1 MFLQWNHSAEK
12 TVFIKALRILLVL
25 AFLNSFIIPPSAVQ
39 AQILPTLP
47 AVGTMVTTSPA
58 YVPVLIKGIRPD
70 PENPLQFHFIVNTGN
85 EEADPL
91 ALREESVRL
100 IKYFLASLTVPEEDL
115 WVNLSPYEGNRV
127 VPASFGQTEMA
138 MDLLAQDYLLKQLSA
153 SLMYPEKDLG
163 KAFWDRVYARAQ
175 KEFGTTHIPLSTFTK
190 IWIVPNEAVV
200 YEKDGAAYLVKSSMK
215 VMLEEDYVALR
226 ENLGNAQYG
235 MNVKTSDNAEEI
247 SGVSSEVIREVLI
260 PEIEKEVNEGEN
272 FAKLRQIYQSMV
284 LATWYKMSLKETLL
298 GKAYADQ
305 NKVKGVDLEDS
316 EATRTAIY
324 DQYVEAFRKGVY
336 EYIREEEDPLT
347 GQFMPRRYFSG
358 GFDAQRDAQGRTL
371 QENIRASRINGDGAN
386 AAVLSQEQLALVAEG
401 LQGPEG
407 STDVDL
413 TTTLVENATSEQ
425 VNSAVLS
432 RLQADMG
439 RDIEAM
445 IQHSIDGELAWKQLL
460 AAVEAGDKKKVDELV
475 NRINAVSIHGV
486 PVHAADL
493 DRGQNV
499 EILTQYTLSEA
510 QRAKGADAYLTG
522 KVAVHFNFG
531 GGATRFVGSM
541 YGVKITD
548 AVKEILGIENG
559 LNQTQ
564 KDMLKENVLKYFSE
578 EAEKNKWTAAQRE
591 QAERDF
597 KDKLQ
602 AQLDEFIKSGR
613 QDIPMGPRQ
622 IIAYRVFLEKLADP
636 DGTSPEK
643 AKTVIDQAPVI
654 IHLNSEIFH
663 SAVADLTANGFYGFN
678 PQNVFVLTDDV
689 FQGFSLTNKGG
700 TKFEEN
706 SGKLPP
712 GHGFALE
719 QFNRVDQVW
728 RFDQTGLSSI
738 VKEKTLL
745 QVLRSRETPVEVI
758 RTQRVNDVSLWTEDV
773 GSVDRIAY
781 FLDKAEN
788 EGAKVGI
795 ELVANPKGQ
804 KGGSWVTE
812 MLPDGKSYL
821 VESLAMKSPEFASL
835 LDRTGTEKWPYNAF
849 RNLYTVTGLEEML
862 GGQDRLRKYLRV
874 AKKDGKFYFYTEMVT
889 GDITQ
894 LSLVAGDVIAF
905 RISEGELIRDMKAPE
920 NLPEA
925 MDHIKQYGQFV
936 PAAAEATNAADLSGD
951 AEQDQMGKDVVDLLA
966 RMSAEGK
973 VDFFKAFEK
982 KQDEELERV
991 VNEVNAL
998 RINGE
1003 VAKFE
1008 DLEEGQVDV
1017 VSEYKAVEA
1026 RLPEARNA
1034 YLEGKITPHFNFGG
1048 AATRLGLGS
1057 MYGIKIKD
1065 VVAALLDRPNTLTN
1079 KQQAKLK
1086 EKLVETFTNEKTK
1099 VFDEAGMKK
1108 YLKDLAK
1115 KYDEEL
1121 KLAESDYGMGPR
1133 QIMAYFEFL
1142 KNLAKAEGRD
1152 FADVIAKTKIVVHF
1166 NDMIFE
1172 EAAKDLFANDF
1183 YGFNRENV
1191 YILTDRVFKG
1201 FSPDEQGEMHFNGNS
1216 QQLPPGHGYALE
1228 QFKVQ
1233 GQVYTM
1239 DAQGVFV
1246 KVEQNLLDVLES
1258 RGVEVIRTQRVN
1270 DLTMWTE
1277 DVGSVH
1283 RLAYFMDQMD
1293 KGVAIGIELVGN
1305 PKGQKGGSYLHHKPT
1320 GKTFLAETLSL
1331 KTTDLQKVLDKS
1343 GEKKWPYNAFRNWY
1357 SIKGLKAV
1365 LAEVNLPRYL
1375 RVKGDSLYTEM
1386 VTGDVTQLAA
1396 AGKVAA
1402 FKHSPQELI
1411 HDLKSLKDIPEGLDF
1426 IAKWEGFM
1434 QETNAAVLNPAQM
1447 AEQARWKKG
1456 GIDFNPAFLNLTIER
1471 DANGV
1476 PLPLPQQPLETLKID
1491 GFYPVIIEM
1500 TPVRNLPL
1508 ILGVA
1513 DSPQQKDGRV
1523 ESRQGDLSFLL
1534 N

>member
-1 MFLQWNHSAEK
+1 MFLHRNHSAEK
-12 TVFIKALRILLVL
+12 TVFTKAFRILLVL
-25 AFLNSFIIPPSAVQ
+25 TFLNSFIIPPSALQ

-47 AVGTMVTTSPA
+47 AVGTMVTTSPT

-226 ENLGNAQYG
+226 ENIGNAQYG
-235 MNVKTSDNAEEI
+235 MNVKTNDAAEEI

-298 GKAYADQ
+298 GQAYADQ

-371 QENIRASRINGDGAN
+371 QDNIRASRINGDGTN
-386 AAVLSQEQLALVAEG
+386 GAVLSQEQLALVAEG

-407 STDVDL
+407 SMDVDL
-413 TTTLVENATSEQ
+413 TTALVENATAAE
-425 VNSAVLS
+425 VNSSILDDERH
-432 RLQADMG
+432 RLQDDMG
-439 RDIEAM
+439 RDIEGLVQQRVQ
-445 IQHSIDGELAWKQLL
+445 INGKTVVAWEALTEEIKKGP
-460 AAVEAGDKKKVDELV
+460 AGDSEEEVKSWKKRIETIVD
-475 NRINAVSIHGV
+475 RINKVSI
-486 PVHAADL
+486 
-493 DRGQNV
+493 R
-499 EILTQYTLSEA
+499 
-510 QRAKGADAYLTG
+510 G
-522 KVAVHFNFG
+522 KVIDPTSLGRGKGVDSLARYPLSAERLAEAEEGYLEGKVVPHFNFG

-548 AVKEILGIENG
+548 AVKDILGQENG
-559 LNQTQ
+559 LTDEQ
-564 KDMLKENVLKYFSE
+564 KKRLRNNVEKYLDDLADKYKKENAKE
-578 EAEKNKWTAAQRE
+578 WTAEQRQ
-591 QAERDF
+591 QALDSF
-597 KDKLQ
+597 KATLTKE
-602 AQLDEFIKSGR
+602 LDLFNKSGR
-613 QDIPMGPRQ
+613 EDIPMGPRQ

-636 DGTSPEK
+636 DGTNPEK
-643 AKTVIDQAPVI
+643 AKKVVNQAPI
-654 IHLNSEIFH
+654 IVHLNGEIFSDVIEDLKAH
-663 SAVADLTANGFYGFN
+663 SFYGFN
-678 PQNVFVLTDDV
+678 AENVYVLVDDV
-689 FQGFSLTNKGG
+689 FQGFSLTDNGG
-700 TKFEEN
+700 TKFEDK

-719 QFNRVDQVW
+719 QFNRVQQVW
-728 RFDQTGLSSI
+728 KLDSKGVLSLVI
-738 VKEKTLL
+738 DKTLL
-745 QVLRSRETPVEVI
+745 QLLSGRETPAEVI

-773 GSVDRIAY
+773 GSVKRVAF
-781 FLDKAEN
+781 FLDKVAN
-788 EGAKVGI
+788 DGAKVGI
-795 ELVANPKGQ
+795 ELVANPGKQ
-804 KGGSWVTE
+804 KGGTWVTE
-812 MLPDGKSYL
+812 NIGGGAGMSFL
-821 VESLAMKSPEFASL
+821 VETLAMRSPEYAGLYNNS
-835 LDRTGTEKWPYNAF
+835 GEEEWPYNAF
-849 RNLYTVTGLEEML
+849 RNLYTVTGLKQML
-862 GGQDRLRKYLRV
+862 TNARLRKYLRV
-874 AKKDGKFYFYTEMVT
+874 VEKDGKFYFYTEMVT

-894 LSLVAGDVIAF
+894 LALTPNDVIAF
-905 RISEGELIRDMKAPE
+905 QLNDQKDMKSDQEKPEVIRDMKAPQD
-920 NLPEA
+920 LGRA
-925 MDHIKQYGQFV
+925 MQHIAQYNEFV
-936 PAAAEATNAADLSGD
+936 PKEADPTNAAVLSGD
-951 AEQDQMGKDVVDLLA
+951 EEQAKMGQDVVDLLA

-973 VDFFKAFEK
+973 MDFFKALRE

-1003 VAKFE
+1003 VVKSE
-1008 DLEEGQVDV
+1008 DLEAGQVDV

-1057 MYGIKIKD
+1057 MYSIEIKD
-1065 VVAALLDRPNTLTN
+1065 VVAALLGRPNKLTE
-1079 KQQAKLK
+1079 KQRASLQK
-1086 EKLVETFTNEKTK
+1086 KLVETFTNEKTK

-1108 YLKDLAK
+1108 YLEDLAQ
-1115 KYDEEL
+1115 KYDQEL
-1121 KLAESDYGMGPR
+1121 KLAESDQGMGPR
-1133 QIMAYFEFL
+1133 QIIAYRQFL
-1142 KNLAKAEGRD
+1142 EKLAQEQGKD
-1152 FADVIAKTKIVVHF
+1152 INDVIAKTKIVVHF

-1258 RGVEVIRTQRVN
+1258 RGVDVIRTQRVN

-1320 GKTFLAETLSL
+1320 GKTFLAETLAL
-1331 KTTDLQKVLDKS
+1331 KTSDLQQVLDRS
-1343 GEKKWPYNAFRNWY
+1343 GKEKWPYNAFRNWY
-1357 SIKGLKAV
+1357 SIKGLKEV
-1365 LAEVNLPRYL
+1365 VAEVNLPRYL

-1402 FKHSPQELI
+1402 FRHSPQ
-1411 HDLKSLKDIPEGLDF
+1411 
-1426 IAKWEGFM
+1426 
-1434 QETNAAVLNPAQM
+1434 
-1447 AEQARWKKG
+1447 
-1456 GIDFNPAFLNLTIER
+1456 
-1471 DANGV
+1471 
-1476 PLPLPQQPLETLKID
+1476 
-1491 GFYPVIIEM
+1491 
-1500 TPVRNLPL
+1500 
-1508 ILGVA
+1508 
-1513 DSPQQKDGRV
+1513 
-1523 ESRQGDLSFLL
+1523 
-1534 N
+1534 